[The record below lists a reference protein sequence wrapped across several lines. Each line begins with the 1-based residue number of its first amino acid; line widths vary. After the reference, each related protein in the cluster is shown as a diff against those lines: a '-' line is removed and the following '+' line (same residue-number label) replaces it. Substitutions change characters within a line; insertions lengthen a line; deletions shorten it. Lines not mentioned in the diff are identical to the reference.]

1 MRCRFSASRGRLVP
15 AIDRTRHS
23 PHRVLAGRHSW
34 VHAGTH
40 RYSRELAGTRAY
52 SRYGVDWQHG
62 RSAREYRYKIQKEY
76 IKKLQFSNVIYLI
89 EVPFCCMLY
98 VVHPMLSPHLAS
110 VAASH
115 QLYVAAR
122 CKLRRAIAP
131 ARPRRTLRRLRRWAT
146 TCPKRHSDRS
156 ATSFAQSVCLHC
168 VFALPAAA
176 VGTATY
182 CGSARLC
189 DLPVAAIGPSVD
201 GHSGSE
207 LHPTG
212 LDWPACGCVGLRA
225 GESGRAFYEFR
236 R

>member
-146 TCPKRHSDRS
+146 MCPKRHSDRS
-156 ATSFAQSVCLHC
+156 ATSFAQSVFTVRTACRSGGHC
-168 VFALPAAA
+168 RILWQCTA
-176 VGTATY
+176 V
-182 CGSARLC
+182 
-189 DLPVAAIGPSVD
+189 
-201 GHSGSE
+201 
-207 LHPTG
+207 
-212 LDWPACGCVGLRA
+212 
-225 GESGRAFYEFR
+225 
-236 R
+236 